1 MLRLLMLLAAFAA
14 PPAPPHG
21 QVAVSVPRSYEIWD
35 GRVAGRVPAGTEAI
49 SVRAGKHRWV
59 VPVGRKG
66 RFSATVGPVPWG
78 DEHVQVAGVT
88 VAPVYGVPEGS
99 VRPLEPP
106 RNDRR
111 LAAKL
116 AVLAHRASPHVGIYA
131 WKANGEAAAYNAGAQ
146 FEAASTLKLPVMI
159 TALSGISDELSTTPY
174 WDPFTRITRYSDNVA
189 ANQVLELMA
198 GSEEAGAA
206 RMVAFVKSL
215 GLTGTFMEGGYLT
228 GDGGG
233 RPGVSIVDP
242 PPTAY
247 KHTTPAD
254 MARLAGDLVAAA
266 AGRGPLIRKGVSA
279 HEARE
284 LLYLMLHA
292 EDPGLVP
299 AGAHGLPVAHKIG
312 WLEDADNDVAIVFAP
327 VGPAVITIYT
337 VGAEDS
343 TTARFGADAT
353 SAVLAAR

>member
-1 MLRLLMLLAAFAA
+1 MLRILLLLAAVAA
-14 PPAPPHG
+14 PAPPSGH
-21 QVAVSVPRSYEIWD
+21 VVVSAPQNYEIWD
-35 GRVAGRVPAGTEAI
+35 GTVAGRVRRGTRAVT
-49 SVRAGKHRWV
+49 VRTGKHAWA
-59 VPVGRKG
+59 VPVDPEG
-66 RFSATVGPVPWG
+66 RFETTVGPVPWG
-78 DEHVQVAGVT
+78 DEHVVVAGKV
-88 VAPVYGVPEGS
+88 VGPVYGVPSGS
-99 VRPLEPP
+99 VRPLVPP
-106 RNDRR
+106 HNDRR
-111 LAAKL
+111 LARRLAKL
-116 AVLAHRASPHVGIYA
+116 ASEASPHVGVYA
-131 WKANGEAAAYNAGAQ
+131 WKANGDAAAYNAGAQ

-159 TALSGISDELSTTPY
+159 TALSGLSGELAESSY

-198 GSEEAGAA
+198 GSDEAGAA
-206 RMVAFVKSL
+206 RMVAFMKTL

-233 RPGVSIVDP
+233 RPGVTIVDP

-254 MARLAGDLVAAA
+254 MALLAGDLVAAA
-266 AGRGPLIRKGVSA
+266 AGKGPLVRKGVLP

-312 WLEDADNDVAIVFAP
+312 WLEDTDNDVAIVFSPAGP
-327 VGPAVITIYT
+327 VVITIYT
-337 VGAEDS
+337 VGIEDG
-343 TTARFGADAT
+343 TAQRFGSDAT
-353 SAVLAAR
+353 AAVLSSNE